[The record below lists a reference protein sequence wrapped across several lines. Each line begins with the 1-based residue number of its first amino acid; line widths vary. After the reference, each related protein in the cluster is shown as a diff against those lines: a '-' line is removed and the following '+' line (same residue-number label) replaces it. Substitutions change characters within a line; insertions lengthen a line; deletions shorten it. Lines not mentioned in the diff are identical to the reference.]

1 MDPFQ
6 ILLLDI
12 ALALILSKVLGYFFE
27 RMKEP
32 AVIGEIIA
40 GVILGGSVLGIFIPK
55 TIINFELPAFVDF
68 AHIGIM
74 FLILL
79 AGMEIELDK
88 IKKTGKVAVLSTIG
102 GVIFPLILG
111 YLAGISFGY
120 TTKES
125 MVIGVLLTATS
136 IGVTARTMMDMRLLN
151 TDVGACSLSAS
162 VMDDLIGLILI
173 IIVVGT
179 GSLLGLS
186 AKIAI
191 FLLITLFIGLK
202 IIPKV
207 MNIGDRTHSADALV
221 AFSIAI
227 CLIFGV
233 IAGETVVAQIEGA
246 FIAGLIINTTVQ
258 SKRVFP
264 VIRAIGYSLFI
275 PLFFVH
281 IGTMVKLSVFLI
293 PEALALSGAI
303 LLIAIAGKII
313 GRGIFA
319 RIGGFTPR
327 KALQVGVGSIPRME
341 VALVSLMVA
350 IHAGVIRGA
359 VADTLVAATFIFVTV
374 TTFITPSLIK
384 FSFKKE
390 LAEMSE
396 GSDS

>member
-1 MDPFQ
+1 
-6 ILLLDI
+6 LDI
-12 ALALILSKVLGYFFE
+12 SLALILSKVLGYLFE
-27 RMKEP
+27 RMEQP

-40 GVILGGSVLGIFIPK
+40 GVILGGSVLGIFIPT
-55 TIINFELPAFVDF
+55 TIVNFELPAFVDF
-68 AHIGIM
+68 AQLGVI
-74 FLILL
+74 FLLFL
-79 AGMEIELDK
+79 SGMEIELDK
-88 IKKTGKVAVLSTIG
+88 IKETGKVALTSTIG

-111 YLAGISFGY
+111 YFAGIAFGY
-120 TTKES
+120 TTKEGL
-125 MVIGVLLTATS
+125 VIGVLLTATS
-136 IGVTARTMMDMRLLN
+136 IGVTARTLMDMRLLD
-151 TDVGACSLSAS
+151 TDVGACTLSAS

-179 GSLLGLS
+179 GSLLMLS

-191 FLLITLFIGLK
+191 FFLITLFIGLK
-202 IIPKV
+202 VIPKV
-207 MNIGDRTHSADALV
+207 MDIGDRTHSADTLV

-246 FIAGLIINTTVQ
+246 FIAGLIINTTAQ

-264 VIRAIGYSLFI
+264 VIRTIGYSLFI

-293 PEALALSGAI
+293 PKVLMLAGAI
-303 LLIAIAGKII
+303 VFVAVIGKIV
-313 GRGIFA
+313 GCGTGA

-327 KALQVGVGSIPRME
+327 KSLQVGIATVPRME

-384 FSFKKE
+384 FSFKRE
-390 LAEMSE
+390 LAAMS
-396 GSDS
+396 GKSDS